1 MLEQIRYTAVW
12 NANWHNYPIQDVF
25 CGPPPPNLTNA
36 LPLVYISF
44 IWVYEYFLYQI
55 LSSHHYEQIYLKMT
69 FSHVFKKKKKKK
81 WLWNRKK
88 ETDISEVLLGD
99 KKISKSGREK
109 ICFKDNNLKKNCTSD
124 SFTKMSK
131 N

>member
-1 MLEQIRYTAVW
+1 
-12 NANWHNYPIQDVF
+12 
-25 CGPPPPNLTNA
+25 
-36 LPLVYISF
+36 
-44 IWVYEYFLYQI
+44 
-55 LSSHHYEQIYLKMT
+55 MT

-88 ETDISEVLLGD
+88 ETDISEILLGD